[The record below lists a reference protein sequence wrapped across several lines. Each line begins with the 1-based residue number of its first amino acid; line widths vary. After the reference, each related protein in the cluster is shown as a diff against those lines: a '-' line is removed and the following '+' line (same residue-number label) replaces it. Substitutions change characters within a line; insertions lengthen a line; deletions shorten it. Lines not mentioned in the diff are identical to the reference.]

1 MGMPRDSRARGL
13 MGLAVVLLGT
23 TLPCLGA
30 PAADGAKNTPSP
42 GSYRVPRWIEEIGT
56 ADQPAAPRM
65 TPLRQ
70 TQPFGTAAAPLPGTV
85 PHPLAPVAAKP
96 LTIAAT
102 PAADSD
108 GKPGRALLR
117 RHVNR
122 HLVLVLHVA
131 PQNGL
136 RQQRLQ
142 RVLYGALHRPR
153 AVDGIVANLGV
164 GGQCTSTEEGRSCV
178 RAHAPRP
185 GTAQPRRSA

>member
-85 PHPLAPVAAKP
+85 PQTLAPVAAKP

-117 RHVNR
+117 SRN
-122 HLVLVLHVA
+122 LSTFQPTPDVLQTKTSA
-131 PQNGL
+131 AAGFNKTDTQAKI
-136 RQQRLQ
+136 QC
-142 RVLYGALHRPR
+142 RPR
-153 AVDGIVANLGV
+153 RG
-164 GGQCTSTEEGRSCV
+164 
-178 RAHAPRP
+178 P
-185 GTAQPRRSA
+185 